1 MNVVVNGEIQVF
13 TADLTV
19 AGLLAELGLSEK
31 KVAVELNQS
40 VLEKTE
46 WARTT
51 LHDDDR
57 LEIVHFVGGG

>member
-1 MNVVVNGEIQVF
+1 MNGEIQVLA
-13 TADLTV
+13 ADLTV

-31 KVAVELNQS
+31 KVAIELNQS

-46 WARTT
+46 WAGTA
-51 LHDDDR
+51 LHEDDR